1 MKKII
6 AFIVGAGMFIFL
18 LSYIYINR
26 YVEETEIIN
35 PDVSI
40 NDIKCILSIV
50 NEVNSDIQQI
60 PIGYKDGKIYFMK
73 YNVQTEEY
81 DNIIYTL
88 NGTGNEEKSKIE
100 FPEKFC
106 KDNLSILGEK
116 IFFSNGYFNITTG
129 KERILF
135 DNTKYDDCYSV
146 SGNNNFVLFKKN
158 ENSKNE
164 YSLYDLENDKTYSF
178 ICEEN
183 SEDSI
188 CNIVYDEAKKEFYA
202 ICMDNT
208 LKKVKFKNLEFIL
221 EKYCE
226 LKNNLNDLKV
236 CESGY
241 TFESKGQLFF
251 TTNKNDNGTF
261 NIEQININNK
271 YLERVD
277 NIGLRAYDKYFRE
290 YTLLEKSDDKNN
302 NKLYFARFKYNG
314 FEMLME
320 VPRIGGKESDLTIHM
335 IDSDNVLVHE
345 EIQDKSTEK
354 IKNVYKVYDLM
365 KYFEESN
372 SEDKTEAWNYDDN
385 VTLNNAF
392 RSINKYEENIENKNK
407 ITDDDKDNDIIED
420 QNNLKEKVNTQ
431 DYRENSSSWKKGNES
446 WYYYDDEDELV
457 TGWVH
462 TPKGWYYFFTDGV
475 MQKNTIVCEN
485 GEEYYLG
492 DDGLL
497 INTEDNIEKNLEKYY
512 DEDKK
517 IKVGNTENKLN
528 INSEG
533 EEQFKKNEG
542 IEENLEKYYEE
553 DKKTEVGNSENILN
567 INSDGEEQ
575 AKIDEEIEENKSQD
589 RAEDNKEK

>member
-1 MKKII
+1 MKRII
-6 AFIVGAGMFIFL
+6 AFITGASLLIFLMSFIF
-18 LSYIYINR
+18 INKHA
-26 YVEETEIIN
+26 EETEIIN
-35 PDVSI
+35 PDVSA
-40 NDIKCILSIV
+40 NDIKCILSVV
-50 NEVNSDIQQI
+50 NEINDDMRQI

-73 YNVQTEEY
+73 YNVQTKEY
-81 DNIIYTL
+81 DNTIYTL

-116 IFFSNGYFNITTG
+116 IFFGNGYFNITTG

-135 DNTKYDDCYSV
+135 DNAKYDDCYPV

-164 YSLYDLENDKTYSF
+164 YLLYDLENDKTYSF

-183 SEDSI
+183 STDSI
-188 CNIVYDEAKKEFYA
+188 CNIVYDEVKQGFYA

-208 LKKVKFKNLEFIL
+208 LKKVKFKNLEFRL
-221 EKYCE
+221 DKYCE
-226 LKNNLNDLKV
+226 LRNNLDDLKV
-236 CESGY
+236 FESGY
-241 TFESKGQLFF
+241 TFESKGQVFF
-251 TTNKNDNGTF
+251 ADSKNDNGTF
-261 NIEQININNK
+261 NMEQLNINNK
-271 YLERVD
+271 YLEKID
-277 NIGLRAYDKYFRE
+277 NISLRSYDKYFRE
-290 YTLLEKSDDKNN
+290 YTLLEKSDGKKN

-320 VPRIGGKESDLTIHM
+320 VPKIGGKESSLTIHM
-335 IDSDNVLVHE
+335 LDSDNVLVHE
-345 EIQDKSTEK
+345 EIQDESTGK

-365 KYFEESN
+365 KYFEQSN
-372 SEDKTEAWNYDDN
+372 SEDKTEAWNYN
-385 VTLNNAF
+385 GNATLNNAF
-392 RSINKYEENIENKNK
+392 RSIDKYEENIENKNK
-407 ITDDDKDNDIIED
+407 ISDNNSQDNEKKDMIETPNNSKDNIDT
-420 QNNLKEKVNTQ
+420 K

-446 WYYYDDEDELV
+446 WYYYDNKDKLV

-485 GEEYYLG
+485 GKEYYLG

-497 INTEDNIEKNLEKYY
+497 INPEDNIEENLEKYY

-517 IKVGNTENKLN
+517 TEVGNTENTLN
-528 INSEG
+528 LDSDG

-542 IEENLEKYYEE
+542 IEENK
-553 DKKTEVGNSENILN
+553 S
-567 INSDGEEQ
+567 Q
-575 AKIDEEIEENKSQD
+575 EEIKDNEEK
-589 RAEDNKEK
+589 